1 MMQYS
6 ITTHTCHGRTFS
18 FLLHT
23 KLLPTECISSTVKY
37 LVSLDTPQFA
47 IEGVGFEGE
56 DPYLYTASFEGAE
69 PKVGEMTQ
77 KQLFGSDDF
86 TYSLGSYSSISDNT
100 VLFTNGDFCDPIG
113 TGRSASIQFLRAEN
127 GDAIDC
133 MNLLAEYV
141 EETRVCVYEMTV
153 RISKQCCNTYL
164 NAFPS

>member
-1 MMQYS
+1 MQYS
-6 ITTHTCHGRTFS
+6 ITTHTCHGRTF
-18 FLLHT
+18 FLSLLRT
-23 KLLPTECISSTVKY
+23 KLPPTECVSSTVKY

-100 VLFTNGDFCDPIG
+100 VLFTNGDFCDPIN
-113 TGRSASIQFLRAEN
+113 TERRASVQFLRAEN
-127 GDAIDC
+127 GDDIDC
-133 MNLLAEYV
+133 MNLVAESV
-141 EETRVCVYEMTV
+141 EETSICVYEMTV
-153 RISKQCCNTYL
+153 RISEECCDTYL